1 MTRYV
6 RLEDIT
12 VVEWNSKPPYGP
24 RKTGTVIKWPRC
36 WCGEPLKNSKV
47 VIPAGTVVV
56 Q

>member
-6 RLEDIT
+6 RPEDIT
-12 VVEWNSKPPYGP
+12 VVPDVPEP
-24 RKTGTVIKWPRC
+24 TVIKWPRC

-47 VIPAGTVVV
+47 RIPAGTVVV